1 MKLNELLDE
10 MNYQFIQGHLDEEV
24 SQIDYDSRTVQSG
37 SLFVCIPGAKVDGH
51 SFIDQVIQKG
61 AKVIVI
67 EHPVEYQEG
76 ITYLLVDNARKALAL
91 LSCAFFHHPSRQMKV
106 IGITGT
112 KGKTTTSY
120 MVASILEK
128 AHKKVGIIG
137 TIGSIVNGEF
147 RKTKNTTPESFE
159 LQKLMHEMVE
169 AGCEYCVMEVSSQ
182 GLMLDRVTG
191 IDFDIGVFTNLSPDH
206 IGENEHRSFEHY
218 MSCKKQLFQM
228 CRIGLFNKDDE
239 HYLDMIDRAHCQI
252 QTYSIDQE
260 SDLQAF
266 NINLYRQDNIL
277 GVTFDTN
284 GVISASFQTNTP
296 GKFSVYNS
304 LVAIM
309 ICHLLDIDVPYI
321 QEALK
326 QVSVKGRVEMVPV
339 PRPYTVFIDYA
350 HNALSFD
357 SILST
362 MSEYHPHRIYCV
374 YGLGGHRDVHRRYG
388 AGEIVAK
395 YHAFSILTADNP
407 RGESVQKICQDIIE
421 GINKENGE
429 YIVIEDRQQAIHYAL
444 EHAEA
449 HDIILCLGKG
459 HEDYQILDEEPLPF
473 SERQIIEEYFQQED

>member
-24 SQIDYDSRTVQSG
+24 SQIDYDSRAVQSG

-120 MVASILEK
+120 
-128 AHKKVGIIG
+128 
-137 TIGSIVNGEF
+137 IVNGEF

-218 MSCKKQLFQM
+218 MSCKKQLANF
-228 CRIGLFNKDDE
+228 LK
-239 HYLDMIDRAHCQI
+239 
-252 QTYSIDQE
+252 
-260 SDLQAF
+260 
-266 NINLYRQDNIL
+266 
-277 GVTFDTN
+277 
-284 GVISASFQTNTP
+284 ISALLTEMQ
-296 GKFSVYNS
+296 S
-304 LVAIM
+304 LNI
-309 ICHLLDIDVPYI
+309 ILLS
-321 QEALK
+321 QKSL
-326 QVSVKGRVEMVPV
+326 M
-339 PRPYTVFIDYA
+339 
-350 HNALSFD
+350 
-357 SILST
+357 
-362 MSEYHPHRIYCV
+362 
-374 YGLGGHRDVHRRYG
+374 
-388 AGEIVAK
+388 
-395 YHAFSILTADNP
+395 FSILDDLL
-407 RGESVQKICQDIIE
+407 Q
-421 GINKENGE
+421 NKR
-429 YIVIEDRQQAIHYAL
+429 Y
-444 EHAEA
+444 
-449 HDIILCLGKG
+449 
-459 HEDYQILDEEPLPF
+459 
-473 SERQIIEEYFQQED
+473 

>member
-1 MKLNELLDE
+1 M
-10 MNYQFIQGHLDEEV
+10 
-24 SQIDYDSRTVQSG
+24 
-37 SLFVCIPGAKVDGH
+37 
-51 SFIDQVIQKG
+51 
-61 AKVIVI
+61 
-67 EHPVEYQEG
+67 
-76 ITYLLVDNARKALAL
+76 
-91 LSCAFFHHPSRQMKV
+91 
-106 IGITGT
+106 
-112 KGKTTTSY
+112 
-120 MVASILEK
+120 
-128 AHKKVGIIG
+128 
-137 TIGSIVNGEF
+137 
-147 RKTKNTTPESFE
+147 
-159 LQKLMHEMVE
+159 
-169 AGCEYCVMEVSSQ
+169 
-182 GLMLDRVTG
+182 
-191 IDFDIGVFTNLSPDH
+191 
-206 IGENEHRSFEHY
+206 
-218 MSCKKQLFQM
+218 
-228 CRIGLFNKDDE
+228 
-239 HYLDMIDRAHCQI
+239 
-252 QTYSIDQE
+252 
-260 SDLQAF
+260 
-266 NINLYRQDNIL
+266 
-277 GVTFDTN
+277 TFDTN